1 VDVFINVF
9 DVFFIVFKKIRE
21 MNHDDECEKNKAT

>member
-1 VDVFINVF
+1 MYLMS
-9 DVFFIVFKKIRE
+9 FFIVFKKIRE